1 MGRTRSRIIALVLFL
16 LANGVSSAADNVA
29 ESLSKLSTGKRIE
42 VILNNGDKLIGHLGT
57 VESGT
62 FVLEPDKRKGTPR
75 VLQFKEVR
83 SVRAKMT
90 TARKWAIAGGIYAV
104 LIVMGLVLGK

>member
-1 MGRTRSRIIALVLFL
+1 MGRTRSQIIASLLFL
-16 LANGVSSAADNVA
+16 LAHGVSSAADTVP
-29 ESLSKLSTGKRIE
+29 ESLAKLSTGKRIA
-42 VILNNGDKLIGHLGT
+42 VILNNGDQLIGRLGT

-62 FVLEPDKRKGTPR
+62 FVLEPDTRKGTPR

-90 TARKWAIAGGIYAV
+90 TARKWAIAGAIYAV
-104 LIVMGLVLGK
+104 LLVMGLVLGK